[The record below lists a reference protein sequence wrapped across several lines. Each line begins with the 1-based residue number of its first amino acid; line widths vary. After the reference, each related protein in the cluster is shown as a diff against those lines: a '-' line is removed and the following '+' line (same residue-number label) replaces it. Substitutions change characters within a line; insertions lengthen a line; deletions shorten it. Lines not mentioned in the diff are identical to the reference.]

1 MKCSFYNSRR
11 GCFKKEK
18 REFKHINI
26 DHQRTHSRGVREA
39 EAKSLKGVVVK
50 SAVKGA
56 NLSAGALKSTLIHL
70 AESGQ
75 IPVACEFVKCL
86 SNIE

>member
-18 REFKHINI
+18 CEFKHINF
-26 DHQRTHSRGVREA
+26 DHQRTRSRGVREA

-50 SAVKGA
+50 RA

>member
-18 REFKHINI
+18 CEFKHINI
-26 DHQRTHSRGVREA
+26 DHQRTRSRGVREA

-50 SAVKGA
+50 SAV
-56 NLSAGALKSTLIHL
+56 SAGALKSTLIHL
-70 AESGQ
+70 AESCQ